1 MQCQISKLMH
11 SKESE
16 VLKFYMII
24 IKWSNPN
31 SYFTDS
37 NRGIFFAADIQR
49 NLFPIFTLRWKHK
62 ILNDF
67 IFQTLPIT

>member
-1 MQCQISKLMH
+1 
-11 SKESE
+11 
-16 VLKFYMII
+16 MII

-31 SYFTDS
+31 LYFTDS
-37 NRGIFFAADIQR
+37 NRGKKEKINFTSDIQR

-67 IFQTLPIT
+67 IVQT